1 MNIFTY
7 LLNKDLEL
15 NGKTVKCCAI
25 YKCKSYF
32 ESRIEH
38 ILKYNEYLILFS
50 NYIHSDITFLM
61 VVIASYIVTFV

>member
-1 MNIFTY
+1 MNICIYF
-7 LLNKDLEL
+7 LNKNLEF
-15 NGKTVKCCAI
+15 NGKIVKSFAI

-38 ILKYNEYLILFS
+38 ILNYNEYLILFS
-50 NYIHSDITFLM
+50 NDIHSDITFLM